1 MAQLRITSGTAK
13 NRLIKSPDFEEFRAT
28 QEVAKLA
35 AFSILGEKIEG
46 AICLDLYA
54 GSGNLGLEALSRGA
68 EFCDFVDESRRASQT
83 IEENLRDLQ
92 FTEKAEIHS
101 QDAIKFVG
109 NTFRNYDVI
118 FADPYYKD
126 THFRFLFENLEK
138 ILNEKGVIV
147 FSHGAETDVTDA
159 ITNTQYLRIYTTKKY
174 GNAFITILQKV
185 TS

>member
-1 MAQLRITSGTAK
+1 MAKLRITSGTAK
-13 NRLIKSPDFEEFRAT
+13 NRQIKSPEIEEFRAT
-28 QEVAKLA
+28 QEKAKLA
-35 AFSILGEKIEG
+35 IFSVLGEKIVD

-68 EFCDFVDESRRASQT
+68 EFCDFVDESRKASQT
-83 IEENLRDLQ
+83 IEENLHDLQ
-92 FTEKAEIHS
+92 FTEKAEIHT

-147 FSHGAETDVTDA
+147 FSHGVETDIADA
-159 ITNTQYLRIYTTKKY
+159 LTNTQNLKIHTSKKY
-174 GNAFITILQKV
+174 GNAFITILQKI
-185 TS
+185 SE